1 MGGDTIRTS
10 TLIAPSANV
19 MPIRLP
25 ACSHKEDMRQS
36 ACAVVDQLFAS
47 EQSVKRIGGG
57 SDLQPALKKMKNAA
71 YTVDVDG
78 GREAMPT
85 TSTLTPDKVT
95 KHKWK
100 MGGALSERDQLDVLK
115 NISDNNDRFAYN
127 LEDLEEYSGPLME
140 IQLND
145 DKDIFRPPHK
155 LGDKEWTFVFFLRV
169 YNEPSFGLLYCYE
182 LTHSTEAP

>member
-1 MGGDTIRTS
+1 MVRTA

-19 MPIRLP
+19 LPIRLP
-25 ACSHKEDMRQS
+25 ACSHEEDLRQS

-57 SDLQPALKKMKNAA
+57 SDLQPVIKKMKNTA

-78 GREAMPT
+78 GREAMTT

-95 KHKWK
+95 KPKWK

-115 NISDNNDRFAYN
+115 NNSDNNDRFAYS
-127 LEDLEEYSGPLME
+127 LEDLEEYSGPKME
-140 IQLND
+140 IQLNGN
-145 DKDIFRPPHK
+145 KDIFCPPHK
-155 LGDKEWTFVFFLRV
+155 LGDKEWTFVSEQCARLHKLGFIR
-169 YNEPSFGLLYCYE
+169 
-182 LTHSTEAP
+182 